1 MVVRCLAFAV
11 VQAETMA
18 RGNAGALYLT
28 GAASY
33 ALTHPVRFWLS
44 LLRAVRRSV
53 ERYRMM
59 TLELSVGQSV
69 AGALGRY

>member
-1 MVVRCLAFAV
+1 MRLLVVRCFVFAV
-11 VQAETMA
+11 VQAEIMA
-18 RGNAGALYLT
+18 RGNAGAICLT

-53 ERYRMM
+53 LNEDSR
-59 TLELSVGQSV
+59 T
-69 AGALGRY
+69 